1 MTSWARLVDQSG
13 NSQPLVE
20 DEVII
25 GRAKDCTIS
34 LTANRLVSARHCKI
48 YKDKDGKVWLADNR
62 HIHNLALIFIL
73 RIKVVY
79 YLNYVYLNYHYLA
92 QMAHL

>member
-25 GRAKDCTIS
+25 GRAKGTHCVVLYLLSCKLYLQIFVQTVPS
-34 LTANRLVSARHCKI
+34 LSLLTDWFQLDIARSTKI
-48 YKDKDGKVWLADNR
+48 KTGKSGWQTTG
-62 HIHNLALIFIL
+62 IYIT
-73 RIKVVY
+73 
-79 YLNYVYLNYHYLA
+79 
-92 QMAHL
+92 